1 MAVVGHAYVVV
12 HAITDSVPG
21 EIIDAFSGTK
31 IRRAAE
37 KAGEDLGNPIM
48 RGISRSMNRK
58 GQDNPFTRF
67 SRNFNDLYPEAEG
80 LRRTFVRLNRVGMV
94 LQSGLGALAGSL
106 GAVVGAAGALL
117 GPLAGLVSSFGALG
131 SAAITAK
138 VGLSV
143 AQYALNGISGA
154 VKNATK
160 ETSGY
165 GMSVEE
171 LREALQ
177 QLKFDQEEAEI
188 SVDRAALNME
198 KAYKTMLRTQD
209 LAPSSLLRRDAE
221 IAFREAELAYRKAKD
236 READLANGVVDPGG
250 GGAATDPF
258 ADLTPSQRAFAE
270 YLVSIND
277 IFKDLRES
285 AANGFLPLLQSQIER
300 VLNSGLLDT
309 LETRFFQIGQG
320 AGLAV
325 TRFVDVAMANNNMAN
340 FNIVLGQ
347 IATNL
352 PKFGTIFGNV
362 FDSLLSLMT
371 ALDPLTRRFLEFL
384 ERKTGA
390 FARFL
395 DVKNATGDLEGFF
408 NRAGDIAGKFGTFF
422 GGVFEG
428 FGKIIQVNFGPNS
441 PGDKLLQWL
450 ADVGEGFANKDLIGL
465 DKYFEGAVDN
475 FIIMAQTLGGAIET
489 IVRAGSDPAVRE
501 FWETLDRGSF
511 AFDKLVQ
518 NFVESGPGFANL
530 LRSLTEVLAVLSDAG
545 PVRAFTDT
553 LAAAFDG
560 LARFLRSIEP
570 LLVVLG
576 PIFGFISATA
586 LVISLVTK
594 ATIVLGSFGVTI
606 ASAMGFMKG
615 LTAAEFKNI
624 ATKKGLAAATT
635 KATGA
640 MVAFNASNPIG
651 WIMLATTAIA
661 GLVIAMNGLNAANAD
676 KAVAGVT
683 KAINT
688 GSGSILEASKD
699 AQHGLDRWMNE
710 AYSVNE
716 LVSDIAE
723 AQEWG
728 FLGATMAGT
737 SFAKS
742 LDAIGTALAN
752 ITVTDLPKSQ
762 AAFRKLRFEMKDLSD
777 KEMFTVINEMDD
789 FKQSLIDQADQ
800 LEINIRATDG
810 TIDMQKLLNF
820 AMGDGEYLLRQNEAA
835 LEAVA
840 EAEKIVA
847 EEAKRLFDEQV
858 RLNAEFAKQGID
870 AGGWRRAVSD
880 AYKGVQDL
888 AEETTLTQE
897 ELNKKLLAD
906 TITNLEKAFDASE
919 KFQDD
924 LTKIRLKTYTDEEG
938 QVQRI
943 SEASLQI
950 LREAGDEAPLLAEAL
965 VNATE
970 EEFQRFDE
978 IAKQAA
984 LKLSTPFQEAQQ
996 KIIDLW
1002 ASGSLEQEAF
1012 DSLYSGLQAAT
1023 NPEELQ
1029 KILDDIAA
1037 KEFEIQV
1044 TANTEKADRA
1054 FAEFKARWG
1063 NNMAGAIKQNDRTSR
1078 PMFAYGGFVSGP
1090 GGPRSDAIPAML
1102 SNGEYVVN
1110 ARSTSRY
1117 RSLLERINSEG
1128 NRYADGGM
1136 VGGTSGI
1143 NITVN
1148 PSPGM
1153 NEKDLAAAVSRRLAF
1168 EIRKG
1173 TI

>member
-31 IRRAAE
+31 IRRAAQ
-37 KAGEDLGNPIM
+37 KAGEELGNPIM
-48 RGISRSMNRK
+48 RGLSRSMNRK
-58 GQDNPFTRF
+58 GKDNPFTRF

-80 LRRTFVRLNRVGMV
+80 LRRTFVRLNRAGMV
-94 LQSGLGALAGSL
+94 LQTGLGALAGSL
-106 GAVVGAAGALL
+106 GAIVGAAGGLL

-236 READLANGVVDPGG
+236 READLANGTIDPGG

-300 VLNSGLLDT
+300 VLDSGLLDT

-325 TRFVDVAMANNNMAN
+325 TRFVDVFMANNNMAN

-371 ALDPLTRRFLEFL
+371 SLDPLTRRFLEFL

-395 DVKNATGDLEGFF
+395 DVKNATGDLEAFF
-408 NRAGDIAGKFGTFF
+408 NRAGDITGKFGTFF
-422 GGVFEG
+422 GGVFGG

-489 IVRAGSDPAVRE
+489 IVRAGSDPAVRL

-518 NFVESGPGFANL
+518 NFVESGPSFANL

-545 PVRAFTDT
+545 PVQAFVDT
-553 LAAAFDG
+553 LAIAFDG
-560 LARFLRSIEP
+560 IARFLRSIEP
-570 LLVVLG
+570 VLQALG
-576 PIFGFISATA
+576 PIFGIVSATTLLLSLLGKVVLVFGSFMAVIAKGIGTMAGYSAATISTKIATEGATVATRGFTAALLASPLGPLIAVATA
-586 LVISLVTK
+586 LT
-594 ATIVLGSFGVTI
+594 
-606 ASAMGFMKG
+606 
-615 LTAAEFKNI
+615 
-624 ATKKGLAAATT
+624 GLA
-635 KATGA
+635 
-640 MVAFNASNPIG
+640 
-651 WIMLATTAIA
+651 
-661 GLVIAMNGLNAANAD
+661 IAMNAIDAAAGD
-676 KAVAGVT
+676 RAVSRITAALDT
-683 KAINT
+683 ST
-688 GSGSILEASKD
+688 GSILAASEAADILRSTYREGFVPEQNLKQLVEYID
-699 AQHGLDRWMNE
+699 A
-710 AYSVNE
+710 
-716 LVSDIAE
+716 
-723 AQEWG
+723 AQQFG
-728 FLGATMAGT
+728 FF
-737 SFAKS
+737 FAKS
-742 LDAIGTALAN
+742 DGTNFAKQLDAIGTAIAN
-752 ITVTDLPKSQ
+752 IAVTDLPRAQ
-762 AAFRKLRFEMKDLSD
+762 TAFRRLRSEMSDLND
-777 KEMFTVINEMDD
+777 REMFVVINEMDD
-789 FKQSLIDQADQ
+789 LKTALIDQADQ
-800 LEINIRATDG
+800 LDINIRTLDG
-810 TIDMQKLLNF
+810 TVDMQKLLNF
-820 AMGDGEYLLRQNEAA
+820 AMGDGEYLLRQNQAA

-847 EEAKRLFDEQV
+847 EEAQRLFDEQV

-897 ELNKKLLAD
+897 ELNKKLLTD

-1023 NPEELQ
+1023 SPEELQ

-1044 TANTEKADRA
+1044 TADTTKADEA
-1054 FAEFKARWG
+1054 FARFKAKWG
-1063 NNMAGAIKQNDRTSR
+1063 NNMAGAIKQSDRTGR
-1078 PMFAYGGFVSGP
+1078 PTFAYGGFVSGP

-1136 VGGTSGI
+1136 VGVNSGI